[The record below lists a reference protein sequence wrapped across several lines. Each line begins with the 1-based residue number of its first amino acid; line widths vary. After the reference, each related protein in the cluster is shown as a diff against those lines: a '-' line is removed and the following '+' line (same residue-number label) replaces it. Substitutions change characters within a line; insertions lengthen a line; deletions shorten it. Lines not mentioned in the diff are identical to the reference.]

1 MILGLWHLAF
11 SFTPL
16 FFECFSVRRWE
27 EEGMSV
33 TGSEWK
39 CFLGGEW
46 MRAGAGVCL
55 QGEGLGGSVGG
66 VWGARGF
73 RIWRI
78 MI

>member
-1 MILGLWHLAF
+1 
-11 SFTPL
+11 
-16 FFECFSVRRWE
+16 
-27 EEGMSV
+27 MSV